1 MIDGGVVEDEHRL
14 LGPANLDSG
23 NISSRLVSREHA
35 ARGQALADAGQK
47 QQPRPPAGPDW
58 LWQAM
63 PLADFGSLVLN
74 HALFLI
80 HLVYI
85 SLAFA
90 HAESGL
96 LVVLYL
102 VSKLLA
108 RRPEDLDP
116 ALWQSWPPAAPKW

>member
-1 MIDGGVVEDEHRL
+1 
-14 LGPANLDSG
+14 
-23 NISSRLVSREHA
+23 
-35 ARGQALADAGQK
+35 
-47 QQPRPPAGPDW
+47 
-58 LWQAM
+58 M